1 MPAPGELSV
10 PPKASPGGAVRS
22 DVLAGALRDAVGRLG
37 RRMRAERG
45 ATDLSLG
52 QWAALRSLDS
62 HGPMTPTELA
72 AHEKVQPPSMTK
84 IVARLEEHG
93 YVTRTPDPVDRRQ
106 VVVAASKA
114 GRALLADDR
123 RRKDRW
129 LSQRMRGLAPDDLA
143 ALAAALPVLEKLS
156 RS

>member
-1 MPAPGELSV
+1 MPAAGDLR
-10 PPKASPGGAVRS
+10 ADA
-22 DVLAGALRDAVGRLG
+22 LAGALRDAVGRLG
-37 RRMRAERG
+37 RRMRAERA

-52 QWAALRSLDS
+52 QWAALRTLDT

-72 AHEKVQPPSMTK
+72 AHEKVQPPSITK
-84 IVARLEEHG
+84 VLARLEEHG
-93 YVTRTPDPVDRRQ
+93 YVTRTPDPADRRQ
-106 VVVAASKA
+106 VVVAASRD

-123 RRKDRW
+123 RRKDKW
-129 LSQRMRGLAPDDLA
+129 LSQQMRDLPPDDVA